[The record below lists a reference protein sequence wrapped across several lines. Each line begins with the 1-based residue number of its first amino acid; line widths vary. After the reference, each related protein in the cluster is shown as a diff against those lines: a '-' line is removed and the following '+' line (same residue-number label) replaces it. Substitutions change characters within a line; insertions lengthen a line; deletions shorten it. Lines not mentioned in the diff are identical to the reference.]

1 MSLYQY
7 LDSAREQITKTGAM
21 FSDFTPSSENEV
33 QKLLNSSSVADVT
46 QALRSL
52 LTMVADGNDVH
63 RFFGDVV
70 KNVHSSN
77 INTREMASSLLIMYS
92 QHEPELTLLIV
103 NSVKRMLD
111 DLSAVVRMQA
121 LHLVSALRVP
131 TIAPIITHFIG
142 ESVNDPSPLV
152 RIACCQAIGKCY
164 ELDASLSDD
173 MLALLL
179 STLNAP
185 KQIQSNTYE
194 AYRVAG
200 WGLAILALHWPQ
212 RIDLLHQFFRIYIPH
227 IAEFDD
233 FCYVV
238 LGEMLIR
245 YCRHYMQGPEDPDCQ
260 LLVNAVRPLLNSIN
274 SDVVIQTAAIVHHLG
289 LPSQFG
295 EFRLPERL
303 LSLPRSPLVWCNILA
318 LCTSRPLDFKN
329 YKSKII
335 FSLGPRDLP
344 EIRVLVAK
352 SAHVVGIAI
361 NEEYNIH
368 PESVKNAYLSSSEYS
383 HLQACAESWQDD
395 QMGTRIVLQ
404 TITSLTSAERAPKVL
419 KWLVSCATNP
429 NNDSIFVSESLM
441 ALRVFVQQQQRLSD
455 VSQILAGLAA
465 NDKVLPSAR
474 ATLIWMLSN
483 HCTTQPALCSEL
495 LRKSLLT
502 IPNESAEVRLQVLQL
517 SAKLM
522 TAYKNDNSSFD
533 ERVPQFFDYAIKVAH
548 YDPEVDIR
556 DRARVFSSLLNNA
569 SEDNSMAN
577 LLLQAQLPV
586 PKSQEFGNGKLVL
599 NTSSTY
605 FGKKLGIYAGIE
617 NWSQEDTSSLRHRD
631 DPSNEADETNV
642 LHSSEYTPASSSS
655 YQVSSIHSNS
665 QSRKKP
671 HIKSM
676 SLEEFLD
683 VPPNQKAESSEEEE
697 EEEEENESEE
707 TDEDSSEEEEEVSE
721 EEDSSGVSGEEGS
734 DDK

>member
-21 FSDFTPSSENEV
+21 FSDFTPSSEGEV
-33 QKLLNSSSVADVT
+33 HKLLNSSSVADVT

-52 LTMVADGNDVH
+52 LTMVADGKDVH

-70 KNVHSSN
+70 KNVHSPN
-77 INTREMASSLLIMYS
+77 INTREMASALLIMYS

-111 DLSAVVRMQA
+111 DSSAVVRMQA

-173 MLALLL
+173 MLSLLL
-179 STLNAP
+179 NTLNAA

-260 LLVNAVRPLLNSIN
+260 VLVNAVIPLLNNIN
-274 SDVVIQTAAIVHHLG
+274 SDVVIQTAAIIHHLG
-289 LPSQFG
+289 ISAQFV
-295 EFRLPERL
+295 ESKVPERL
-303 LSLPRSPLVWCNILA
+303 FSLPRSPLVWSNILA
-318 LCTSRPLDFKN
+318 LCASRPLDFKN
-329 YKSKII
+329 HKSKIV
-335 FSLGPRDLP
+335 FSLGPQDLP
-344 EIRVLVAK
+344 ELRVLVAK
-352 SAHVVGIAI
+352 TIHIVGTAI
-361 NEEYNIH
+361 NEEYNIR
-368 PESVKNAYLSSSEYS
+368 PEAVKNAFLSSSEYM
-383 HLQACAESWQDD
+383 HLQFCVKSWQSD
-395 QMGTRIVLQ
+395 QMGTRTVLQ
-404 TITSLTSAERAPKVL
+404 AITSLTSAERASQVL
-419 KWLVSCATNP
+419 KWLVNCATDT
-429 NNDSIFVSESLM
+429 NNDPVFVSESLM
-441 ALRVFVQQQQRLSD
+441 ALRVFVQQQHRLTD
-455 VSQILAGLAA
+455 VSQVLAGLAA
-465 NDKVLPSAR
+465 SDKVLPSAR

-495 LRKSLLT
+495 LRKALLAM
-502 IPNESAEVRLQVLQL
+502 PNESAEVRLQTLQL

-533 ERVPQFFDYAIKVAH
+533 KRVPQFFDYAIKVAH

-586 PKSQEFGNGKLVL
+586 PKSQETYSNKLAL
-599 NTSSTY
+599 NSSSIY
-605 FGKKLGIYAGIE
+605 FGTRLGTYAEIE
-617 NWSQEDTSSLRHRD
+617 NWSQEDTSSLRFRE
-631 DPSNEADETNV
+631 DPTNTTADLTALTDSGFSTAQSSANSQRSTAH
-642 LHSSEYTPASSSS
+642 LHS
-655 YQVSSIHSNS
+655 QS
-665 QSRKKP
+665 QKKP

-683 VPPNQKAESSEEEE
+683 VPAEQRVQSYEEEETDDSSEDSSEVEESSEEGEEEE
-697 EEEEENESEE
+697 EEEEE
-707 TDEDSSEEEEEVSE
+707 EDSENELLKET
-721 EEDSSGVSGEEGS
+721 
-734 DDK
+734 K